1 MLPAGEIT
9 ETTIARLSELLAV
22 GDIIVDGGNAFYKD
36 DVRRAKA
43 LKAKGIHY
51 IDCGTS
57 GGIWGLDRG
66 YCLMIGGEKEAV
78 DRLDPIFK
86 SLAPGPGNIDVTPDR
101 EARDP
106 RVERGYMHCGPS
118 GAGRFVKMI
127 HNGIEYGIMQAYAE
141 GFNILHGAAGE

>member
-1 MLPAGEIT
+1 MQIGMVGLGRMGANMVRRLARDGHQCVVFDQSPDSVKAVAGEGVTGSASLAQFVSQLAKPRAVWVMLPAGDIT

-57 GGIWGLDRG
+57 GGI
-66 YCLMIGGEKEAV
+66 GGS
-78 DRLDPIFK
+78 I
-86 SLAPGPGNIDVTPDR
+86 
-101 EARDP
+101 
-106 RVERGYMHCGPS
+106 
-118 GAGRFVKMI
+118 
-127 HNGIEYGIMQAYAE
+127 
-141 GFNILHGAAGE
+141 AATA